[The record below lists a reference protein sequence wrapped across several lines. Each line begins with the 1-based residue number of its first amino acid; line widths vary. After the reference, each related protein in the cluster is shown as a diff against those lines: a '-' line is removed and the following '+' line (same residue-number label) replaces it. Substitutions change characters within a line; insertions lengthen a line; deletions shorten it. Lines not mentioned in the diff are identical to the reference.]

1 MQNISTSNLECFVT
15 LRKKL
20 GIVKI
25 QLIVV
30 GKTNQSFVQQGLDEF
45 CRRLMYYFPF
55 ELEVIPDIKNTKSL
69 SIEQLK
75 AKEGEMILQSF
86 QAGDCVVL
94 LDERGKAFTSTAF
107 AEYIEKKT
115 HTGIKRLV
123 FVVGGAYGFSSAVYE
138 AANEKIA
145 LSKMT
150 FPHQLIRLIFIE
162 QLYRAMTILHHDPYH
177 HE

>member
-1 MQNISTSNLECFVT
+1 M
-15 LRKKL
+15 
-20 GIVKI
+20 KI
-25 QLIVV
+25 QLTVV

-45 CRRLMYYFPF
+45 CNRLSHYFPF
-55 ELEVIPDIKNTKSL
+55 ELEIIPDIKNVKNL
-69 SIEQLK
+69 SVEQLK
-75 AKEGEMILQSF
+75 TKEGELILQSF
-86 QAGDCVVL
+86 QVGDYIVL
-94 LDERGKAFTSTAF
+94 LDERGKEFTSVKF

-115 HTGIKRLV
+115 HAGAKRLV

-138 AANEKIA
+138 AAHEKIA

-162 QLYRAMTILHHDPYH
+162 QLYRAMTILHHEPYH